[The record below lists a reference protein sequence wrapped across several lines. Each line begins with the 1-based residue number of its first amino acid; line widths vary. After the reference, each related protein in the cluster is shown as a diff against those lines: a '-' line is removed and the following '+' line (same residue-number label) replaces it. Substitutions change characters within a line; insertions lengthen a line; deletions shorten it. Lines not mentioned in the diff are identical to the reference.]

1 MFLSRGRLMAS
12 AKKHGSAPLRG
23 PVLCDAIVKAE
34 LKEEDVKRERIME
47 PNDCIADAKP
57 GASFESL
64 LSSFKYTKPRNV
76 PLKRECSDFL
86 EDKAKG
92 GSRVL
97 DSVLQ
102 VDIEDTGPLMSRKI
116 AKVASP
122 SFNKKVLQAR
132 TKSGRPTNLPNEVP
146 ENWQAIIDKIRCIR
160 VDRDAPVDL
169 FGTHQLMDATADK
182 ETQKFHALVAAM
194 ISSQTRDAVTS
205 AAMQRLQR
213 VPGGLS
219 VANIATDEVSMDTLA
234 EILKPVGFYRQ
245 KAKYLKSI
253 AQILLRSPY
262 NGLVPGTMEDL
273 MKLPGVGP
281 KVALLV
287 LFVAFGMGEE
297 GMIVDTNVKRVCQ
310 RLGWVA
316 EKATPEQTRQTLQSW
331 LPSSL
336 WADISFLFVGFG
348 QQVCKPRGPL
358 CSLCTVNQ
366 MCPSACDPKKN
377 K

>member
-1 MFLSRGRLMAS
+1 
-12 AKKHGSAPLRG
+12 
-23 PVLCDAIVKAE
+23 
-34 LKEEDVKRERIME
+34 
-47 PNDCIADAKP
+47 
-57 GASFESL
+57 
-64 LSSFKYTKPRNV
+64 V

-102 VDIEDTGPLMSRKI
+102 VDIEDTGPLMSRKV

-122 SFNKKVLQAR
+122 SFNKKALQAG
-132 TKSGRPTNLPNEVP
+132 TKAGRPTNLPNEVP

-160 VDRDAPVDL
+160 ADRDAPVDL

-287 LFVAFGMGEE
+287 LFVAFGM
-297 GMIVDTNVKRVCQ
+297 
-310 RLGWVA
+310 
-316 EKATPEQTRQTLQSW
+316 
-331 LPSSL
+331 
-336 WADISFLFVGFG
+336 
-348 QQVCKPRGPL
+348 
-358 CSLCTVNQ
+358 
-366 MCPSACDPKKN
+366 
-377 K
+377 